1 MLFSQCILKY
11 KSTGAI
17 LRQILI
23 KNHEDDV
30 VEVVWEE
37 LEGKLLMRSKH
48 ITYKYE
54 IIKKMN

>member
-54 IIKKMN
+54 IIKK